1 MDARGEGAEMPRKVT
16 IELDGETYEVT
27 ELRSRENAAWRRKL
41 EEPFS
46 DLAETLEGAPGV
58 ELTDVASVA
67 GLVRSVGGTLLQS
80 IDLVKGL
87 VIAYAPRLG
96 EAVEEAYD
104 SEILEAFGHILEL
117 AYPFGG
123 LIRRLK
129 ELGSQSDRT
138 TQNSRGQRGASGK
151 VK

>member
-1 MDARGEGAEMPRKVT
+1 MPRKVT
-16 IELDGETYEVT
+16 IELDGEAYEVV
-27 ELRSRENAAWRRKL
+27 ELRSRENADWRRKL

-46 DLAETLEGAPGV
+46 ELAEKLEGAPDV
-58 ELTDVASVA
+58 ELTDLAGVA

-87 VIAYAPRLG
+87 VIAYAPALD
-96 EAVEEAYD
+96 EAVENAYD
-104 SEILEAFGHILEL
+104 SEILEAFGKILEL

-129 ELGSQSDRT
+129 ELGSQSGRT
-138 TQNSRGQRGASGK
+138 TRSSHGQRGGSGTTK
-151 VK
+151 

>member
-1 MDARGEGAEMPRKVT
+1 MPRKVT
-16 IELDGETYEVT
+16 IELDGQKHEIT

-46 DLAETLEGAPGV
+46 ELAEKLEGAPDV
-58 ELTDVASVA
+58 ELTDVAGMA

-87 VIAYAPRLG
+87 VVAYAPDLG
-96 EAVEEAYD
+96 EAVEDAYD

-129 ELGSQSDRT
+129 ELGSQSGRT
-138 TQNSRGQRGASGK
+138 TPNSRAQRGGSGTTK
-151 VK
+151 

>member
-1 MDARGEGAEMPRKVT
+1 MPRKVT
-16 IELDGETYEVT
+16 IELDGEAYEVV
-27 ELRSRENAAWRRKL
+27 ELRSRENADWRRKL

-46 DLAETLEGAPGV
+46 ELAEKLEGAPDV
-58 ELTDVASVA
+58 ELTDLAGMA

-87 VIAYAPRLG
+87 VIAYAPALD
-96 EAVEEAYD
+96 EAVENAYD
-104 SEILEAFGHILEL
+104 SEILEAFGKILEL

-129 ELGSQSDRT
+129 ELGSQSGRT
-138 TQNSRGQRGASGK
+138 TQNSRVPRGGSGTTK
-151 VK
+151 

>member
-1 MDARGEGAEMPRKVT
+1 MPRKVT
-16 IELDGETYEVT
+16 IELDGEAYEVV
-27 ELRSRENAAWRRKL
+27 ELRSRENADWRRKL

-46 DLAETLEGAPGV
+46 ELAEKLEGAPDV
-58 ELTDVASVA
+58 ELTDLAGVA

-87 VIAYAPRLG
+87 VIAYAPALD
-96 EAVEEAYD
+96 EAVENAYD
-104 SEILEAFGHILEL
+104 SEILEAFGKILEL

-129 ELGSQSDRT
+129 ELGSQSGRT
-138 TQNSRGQRGASGK
+138 TRSSPGQRGGSGTTK
-151 VK
+151 

>member
-1 MDARGEGAEMPRKVT
+1 MPRKVT
-16 IELDGETYEVT
+16 IELDGEAYEVV
-27 ELRSRENAAWRRKL
+27 ELRSRENADWRRKL

-46 DLAETLEGAPGV
+46 ELAEKLEGAPDV
-58 ELTDVASVA
+58 ELTDLAGMA

-87 VIAYAPRLG
+87 VIAYAPALD
-96 EAVEEAYD
+96 EAVENAYD
-104 SEILEAFGHILEL
+104 SEILEAFGKILEL

-129 ELGSQSDRT
+129 ELGSQSGRT
-138 TQNSRGQRGASGK
+138 TRSSPGQRGGSGTTK
-151 VK
+151 

>member
-1 MDARGEGAEMPRKVT
+1 MPRKVI

-46 DLAETLEGAPGV
+46 ELAEKLEGAPDV

-96 EAVEEAYD
+96 DAVEDAYD

-129 ELGSQSDRT
+129 ELGSQSGRT
-138 TQNSRGQRGASGK
+138 TQN
-151 VK
+151 